1 MNKES
6 SKRRKSGHLFS
17 TAAEDL
23 KSARQEVKEVQE
35 VETSPSAAQ
44 VNSPAFRLAFDD
56 LDFLVREEMRPVRLL
71 LELTKPELAL
81 QEHKVL
87 NTVVIFGSARI
98 PSPEMVDAEEA
109 QLEMQMQNAP
119 RNPALLRQQKHLH
132 LQRYQS
138 RYYSEARR
146 LAEIITERSKSEQG
160 AKALVVTGG
169 GPGVMEAANR
179 GALDAGG
186 ESIGLNIVLP
196 HEQFPNTYITP
207 KFCFQFHYF
216 AMRKMH
222 FLLRARALAVFPGGF
237 GTFDELFETLTLVQT
252 GKIAAMPILVFG
264 RDFWERVIDWNFMVE
279 QGVISAEDLN
289 LFHYVENAEEAW
301 ELMKDSLE
309 PEDKQS

>member
-1 MNKES
+1 
-6 SKRRKSGHLFS
+6 
-17 TAAEDL
+17 
-23 KSARQEVKEVQE
+23 
-35 VETSPSAAQ
+35 
-44 VNSPAFRLAFDD
+44 
-56 LDFLVREEMRPVRLL
+56 
-71 LELTKPELAL
+71 
-81 QEHKVL
+81 
-87 NTVVIFGSARI
+87 VVIFGSARI
-98 PSPEMVDAEEA
+98 PSPEMVDEEEE
-109 QLEMQMQNAP
+109 QLQLQMQIAP
-119 RNPALLRQQKHLH
+119 RNPALLRQQKNLH
-132 LQRYQS
+132 LQRFQS
-138 RYYSEARR
+138 RYYAEARR
-146 LAEIITERSKSEQG
+146 LAEIITDRSKSEEG

-252 GKIAAMPILVFG
+252 GKIAAMPIVIFG
-264 RDFWERVIDWNFMVE
+264 REFWEKAIDWNFMVE

-289 LFHYVENAEEAW
+289 LFHYVETAEEAW
-301 ELMKDSLE
+301 ELIKHSLHLE
-309 PEDKQS
+309 

>member
-1 MNKES
+1 MDKES

-23 KSARQEVKEVQE
+23 KNARQEVRE
-35 VETSPSAAQ
+35 VEEIPSPSAAQ
-44 VNSPAFRLAFDD
+44 VNSPAYRLAFDD
-56 LDFLVREEMRPVRLL
+56 LDFLVREELRPVRLL
-71 LELTKPELAL
+71 LELSKPELTL

-87 NTVVIFGSARI
+87 NTVVIFGSART
-98 PSPEMVDAEEA
+98 PSPEMVDAEETKLHM
-109 QLEMQMQNAP
+109 QLKIAP
-119 RNPALLRQQKHLH
+119 RNPALLRQQKSLH
-132 LQRYQS
+132 FQRIQS
-138 RYYSEARR
+138 RYYAEARR

-160 AKALVVTGG
+160 AKALVITGG

-179 GALDAGG
+179 GAVDAGG

-196 HEQFPNTYITP
+196 HEQYPNEYITP

-222 FLLRARALAVFPGGF
+222 FLLRARALVVFPGGF

-264 RDFWERVIDWNFMVE
+264 REFWEKVIDWNFMVE

-289 LFHYVENAEEAW
+289 LFKYVENAEEAW
-301 ELMKDSLE
+301 EHIKDSLHIE
-309 PEDKQS
+309 

>member
-1 MNKES
+1 MDKES

-23 KSARQEVKEVQE
+23 KNARQEVRE
-35 VETSPSAAQ
+35 VEEIPTPSAAQ
-44 VNSPAFRLAFDD
+44 VSSSAYRLAFDD
-56 LDFLVREEMRPVRLL
+56 LDFLVREELRPVRLL
-71 LELTKPELAL
+71 LELTKPELTL

-87 NTVVIFGSARI
+87 NTVVIFGSART
-98 PSPEMVDAEEA
+98 PSPEMVDAEETKLHM
-109 QLEMQMQNAP
+109 QLKMAP
-119 RNPALLRQQKHLH
+119 RNPALLRQQKNLH
-132 LQRYQS
+132 FQRIQS
-138 RYYSEARR
+138 RYYGEARR
-146 LAEIITERSKSEQG
+146 LAEIITERSKSEEG

-196 HEQFPNTYITP
+196 HEQYPNSYITP

-222 FLLRARALAVFPGGF
+222 FLLRARALVVFPGGF
-237 GTFDELFETLTLVQT
+237 GTFDELFEALTLVQT

-264 RDFWERVIDWNFMVE
+264 REFWEKVIDWNFMVE

-289 LFHYVENAEEAW
+289 LFKYVENAEEAW
-301 ELMKDSLE
+301 ELIKDSLHIE
-309 PEDKQS
+309 